1 MATTGIINGTLLRIY
16 KDGVAIGHAVTCS
29 LDVSMATRETL
40 TKDLPGAGWTTFEP
54 GKKSGTLS
62 TDGLV
67 AFDTPNESVMDLF
80 DALDNNEVLVIRFDT
95 GGETGDPFWQ
105 GTGYCTAFNMGATVE
120 ENVTYS
126 ATFTVS
132 GAVVKG
138 TN

>member
-1 MATTGIINGTLLRIY
+1 MATTGILNGTLLRIY

-29 LDVSMATRETL
+29 MDVSMETRETL

-54 GKKSGTLS
+54 GRKSATLS

-67 AFDTPNESVMDLF
+67 AYDTANESVMDLF
-80 DALDNNEVLVIRFDT
+80 DALSADEQLVLRFDT
-95 GGETGDPFWQ
+95 GGESGDPYWQ
-105 GTGYCTAFNMGATVE
+105 GTGYCTSFNLGATVE

-126 ATFTVS
+126 ATFSVS
-132 GAVVKG
+132 GEVVKA